1 MDMDFATFQNMIDN
15 EQRNSNTLAR
25 FYDKCV
31 RTGNMNKNGMP
42 EFTTTTYIEIRTRDN
57 HDVYDQPAGEEY
69 QKRFPQEYAR
79 YLLEKKQ
86 LVDGTPL
93 DQFAFLSQEQ
103 LNSCHFRG
111 IFTVE
116 TLAGLDKDK
125 AASIGLVEE
134 VEKAKKFLAISKN
147 NAAIDEFAK
156 KEAAY
161 KQEIAKLKEEIENL
175 KKKG

>member
-1 MDMDFATFQNMIDN
+1 MDMDFATFQNLIDDEKRDN
-15 EQRNSNTLAR
+15 KTWAR

-42 EFTTTTYIEIRTRDN
+42 EFKTTTYIEIRNQDN
-57 HDVYDQPAGEEY
+57 HDIYDQPAGEEY
-69 QKRFPQEYAR
+69 QKRFPREYAR

-93 DQFAFLSQEQ
+93 DQFAFVTKEQ
-103 LNSCHFRG
+103 LASCHFRG

-116 TLAGLDKDK
+116 TLAALEADK
-125 AASIGLVEE
+125 AKSIGLVEE
-134 VEKAKKFLAISKN
+134 VEKAKKFLAMSKN

-161 KQEIAKLKEEIENL
+161 KLEIAKLKEEIENL